1 MTHPKY
7 MAVPTI
13 LINEPYQL
21 SFRYPDWANG
31 NEPTTRT
38 YILGKTKDGKIGH
51 LTYLG
56 DIENRKKG
64 RNIYSPEDTAKKMT
78 HVIMYEDEG
87 AFGSAGLLHN
97 GNHQKIRLRGFADA
111 AEKHNYHIR
120 YTELI
125 SWYFKCFQEQEEAY
139 GKDVGWWG

>member
-64 RNIYSPEDTAKKMT
+64 RDIYSPEDTAKKMT
-78 HVIMYEDEG
+78 HVIKMLSRARRSVWKRCWVVG
-87 AFGSAGLLHN
+87 VTSN
-97 GNHQKIRLRGFADA
+97 IRV
-111 AEKHNYHIR
+111 
-120 YTELI
+120 
-125 SWYFKCFQEQEEAY
+125 
-139 GKDVGWWG
+139 VGM